1 MWKES
6 SIYLILNI
14 SLFSFEEIV
23 EIFATSC
30 GTRGG
35 DGLWWR
41 KGIEI
46 QTHFEVSIDRAD
58 RLIDR

>member
-6 SIYLILNI
+6 SIYLVLNI

-30 GTRGG
+30 WTRGG
-35 DGLWWR
+35 DGLRWG
-41 KGIEI
+41 KGNEI
-46 QTHFEVSIDRAD
+46 SID
-58 RLIDR
+58 LKGLK

>member
-30 GTRGG
+30 GARGG
-35 DGLWWR
+35 DGMRWR
-41 KGIEI
+41 TGKEI
-46 QTHFEVSIDRAD
+46 SID
-58 RLIDR
+58 LESLN